1 MSQGGIVAAAVQRL
15 QADAKQESYRLDPAG
30 WAYDV
35 LGVHAWSKQS
45 EVLES
50 LRDHPRTA
58 VASCHGAGKSLS
70 ASVAACWWIAVHPP
84 GDAIVITTAPTYRQ
98 VASILWEEM
107 RKHHN
112 AAQQRGLPLPGYIT
126 QGNEW
131 KINDGRLVG
140 LGRKPADGD
149 QHAFQGIHRP
159 FVLVLIDE
167 ACHDDQTDVLTDQ
180 GWKRFADLDG
190 SEMLLTM
197 NAHTHEAYYDKPARI
212 VAKPYSGPMHY
223 YSAKGLNYAVTPD
236 HTMLYGQR
244 KSGKPLDWRTAQR
257 QDIATWN
264 NKFVKKAIDWT
275 RPDDSDLSDDWLSFL
290 GWFGSEGSIDKR
302 LTTVYITQSAQR
314 EAHHRIF
321 ELCERLGLNPK
332 SHGDQVMIN
341 SAKLARELVQWGRT
355 QLVRRVPDFV
365 REASARQIGIY
376 LDAYAEGDGYWHNNR
391 EVVYTSSPQ
400 MADDLHELVLKTGM
414 PSVVSQRALAGSQSV
429 FPDGH
434 TATSTVDGYVV
445 TRPYRASDAKMYNE
459 NEHVEHYDGT
469 VYCATMAEDHLLF
482 TRRNGYTMWSGNCGV
497 PEELWTAVE
506 AITTTANSR
515 ILAIGN
521 PDDRETSFGEVFC
534 HPRYEKLWNRIRI
547 PADETPNFTGEPVPE
562 PLPDLLIQRSW
573 VEQRRVAWTEE
584 DPRFVSKVLA
594 QFPEQSIMS
603 LFGPAVLA
611 RGFDTEDLRDAD
623 QQGTLYIGV
632 DPARFGDDYTTVVAR
647 RGRLAWVVDSWL
659 GMDTVH
665 SAKRV
670 QDLAEKM
677 RMCDPDGRP
686 YETDVKI
693 RVDVVGVGAGVV
705 DTLAFEQAQME
716 DRYGQCWF
724 NVREMNGAAAPP
736 IEQGGAVQGYGN
748 ARAYWYDQAKQ
759 SMANGSLK
767 VEMHDTLHD
776 ELEGARFLFRS
787 GKMYMES
794 KEDMRKAGRKS
805 PDFADALIYAAA
817 PLHEGLEIGDTLSAD
832 AAEFDEAERQRQLYQ
847 EMSEELDMLISPY

>member
-1 MSQGGIVAAAVQRL
+1 MSQAGIVAAAVQRL

-30 WAYDV
+30 WARDV
-35 LGVHAWSKQS
+35 LGVHAWSKQAD
-45 EVLES
+45 VLKS

-84 GDAIVITTAPTYRQ
+84 GEAIVITTAPTYRQ

-112 AAQQRGLPLPGYIT
+112 AARQRGLPLPGYIT

-131 KINDGRLVG
+131 KIDDGRLVG

-167 ACHDDQTDVLTDQ
+167 A
-180 GWKRFADLDG
+180 
-190 SEMLLTM
+190 
-197 NAHTHEAYYDKPARI
+197 
-212 VAKPYSGPMHY
+212 
-223 YSAKGLNYAVTPD
+223 
-236 HTMLYGQR
+236 
-244 KSGKPLDWRTAQR
+244 
-257 QDIATWN
+257 
-264 NKFVKKAIDWT
+264 
-275 RPDDSDLSDDWLSFL
+275 
-290 GWFGSEGSIDKR
+290 
-302 LTTVYITQSAQR
+302 
-314 EAHHRIF
+314 
-321 ELCERLGLNPK
+321 
-332 SHGDQVMIN
+332 
-341 SAKLARELVQWGRT
+341 
-355 QLVRRVPDFV
+355 
-365 REASARQIGIY
+365 
-376 LDAYAEGDGYWHNNR
+376 
-391 EVVYTSSPQ
+391 
-400 MADDLHELVLKTGM
+400 
-414 PSVVSQRALAGSQSV
+414 
-429 FPDGH
+429 
-434 TATSTVDGYVV
+434 
-445 TRPYRASDAKMYNE
+445 
-459 NEHVEHYDGT
+459 
-469 VYCATMAEDHLLF
+469 
-482 TRRNGYTMWSGNCGV
+482 CGV

-547 PADETPNFTGEPVPE
+547 PAYETPNFTGEAVPE

-573 VEQRRVAWTEE
+573 VDQRRTAWTEE

-611 RGFDTEDLRDAD
+611 RGFDIEDLREAD

-670 QDLAEKM
+670 KDLAEKM
-677 RMCDPDGRP
+677 RMCDADGKP

-705 DTLAFEQAQME
+705 DTLAFEQAQIQ
-716 DRYGQCWF
+716 DRYGECWY

-767 VEMHDTLHD
+767 VAMHDTLHD

-805 PDFADALIYAAA
+805 PDFADALIYASA
-817 PLHEGLEIGDTLSAD
+817 PLHEGLEVGDTLSAD